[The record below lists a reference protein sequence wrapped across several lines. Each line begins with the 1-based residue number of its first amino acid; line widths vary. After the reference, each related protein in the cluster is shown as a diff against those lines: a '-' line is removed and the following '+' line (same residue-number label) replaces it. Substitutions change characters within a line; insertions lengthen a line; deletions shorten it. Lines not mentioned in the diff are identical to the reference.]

1 MRAAVVTCCAVG
13 CRALL
18 AAAVAL
24 VASGCVTELVV
35 ADVRAPEQA
44 NVTVR
49 YAAISSEE
57 RQFADY
63 SVIDARILTE
73 AAGGTRPAAPPP

>member
-1 MRAAVVTCCAVG
+1 M
-13 CRALL
+13 L

-24 VASGCVTELVV
+24 GVGGCVSELVV

-57 RQFADY
+57 RLFADY
-63 SVIDARILTE
+63 SVIDARILSE
-73 AAGGTRPAAPPP
+73 PSGGTGPAAAPP